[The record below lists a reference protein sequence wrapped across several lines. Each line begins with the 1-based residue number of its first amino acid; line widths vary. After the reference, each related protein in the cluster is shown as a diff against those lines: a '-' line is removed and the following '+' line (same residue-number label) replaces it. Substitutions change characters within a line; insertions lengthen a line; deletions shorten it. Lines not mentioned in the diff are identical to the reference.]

1 MEDEEYIS
9 MKIKIFS
16 AVGLLFLLA
25 GVLLLFWFFRETDEK
40 KIHRTL
46 DELCRIGSKSSGE
59 NPALGALKAN
69 RAEKVFAPRCRF
81 DFKYNSFD
89 GEYNPTEIGSK
100 ILQIQSFFQWIKL
113 ETSDIEISV
122 NENNGKI
129 FFTGEFSGLTKNG
142 KQEKISEIRDI
153 EAELVKNDKDEW
165 KFVRMNIRPV
175 LEK

>member
-1 MEDEEYIS
+1 MEDEEYIF
-9 MKIKIFS
+9 MKTKIFS

-25 GVLLLFWFFRETDEK
+25 GVLLLFSIFRDTDEK

-69 RAEKVFAPRCRF
+69 RADKVFSPRCRF
-81 DFKYNSFD
+81 DFRVNSFD
-89 GEYNPTEIGSK
+89 GEYTPTEIGSR
-100 ILQIQSFFQWIKL
+100 ILRVQSFFQWIKL

-122 NENNGKI
+122 KENNGKI
-129 FFTGEFSGLTKNG
+129 FFTGEFAGLTKTG

-153 EAELVKNDKDEW
+153 EAELVKNDKGEW